1 MRRAAV
7 LLNRC
12 LVAVAILSCATLE
25 GSQSPQPGS
34 GASQDRRIDG
44 SKTPELIP
52 DEAALQILFF
62 QLTGPGSARMRERF
76 VAECGLSEDD
86 SKLVF
91 IHVDRYE
98 EARAEADRASR
109 VVRREPGQPLPQ
121 AQREAVMQ
129 AHLQADR
136 VLADALRSF
145 EFDLSP
151 AGRAQL
157 QAYVLSRIKKNMSI
171 VDSGFNPAVAAE
183 SGGSVA
189 VAVRPSGARRPAN
202 PYAPDHFGGAGD
214 EAGMRTLVE
223 AAASALS
230 VVHIAEGE
238 MHDEVELWNA
248 STKTIDTFR
257 VAICAPLLSSVS
269 GMGSLGL
276 KEMQVGPGDK
286 TKMLVSK
293 RSSPRCDPMTP
304 KTIAVIF
311 EDGTA
316 VGLPAQIRDIKL
328 EHLGRMIQ
336 AEIALRILEAA
347 GDSPNLVSL
356 LESVGDTPSGDIE
369 TVHAA
374 YLSSLP
380 PETASDARLS
390 SFEAR
395 RALVRGMS
403 QMRHSLRAR
412 IEQLNGPPG
421 PAPPGGI
428 SGWERLR
435 QEYRD
440 QVRRA
445 VEYRERVGLNL
456 YPSGSRGR

>member
-1 MRRAAV
+1 M
-7 LLNRC
+7 LPYRC
-12 LVAVAILSCATLE
+12 LVAAFFLSCAAIQGVQPLSG
-25 GSQSPQPGS
+25 GST
-34 GASQDRRIDG
+34 ASQDRHIDG

-52 DEAALQILFF
+52 DEAAFRSLFG
-62 QLTGPGSARMRERF
+62 QLTGPGSARTRDMF
-76 VAECGLSEDD
+76 VAESGLSEADWR
-86 SKLVF
+86 LVL
-91 IHVDRYE
+91 IHVDRYAQ
-98 EARAEADRASR
+98 ARAEADRISR
-109 VVRREPGQPLPQ
+109 AVRREPGQPLTQ
-121 AQREAVMQ
+121 AQREAAMQ

-171 VDSGFNPAVAAE
+171 VTGGFNPAVSAAP
-183 SGGSVA
+183 GANVA
-189 VAVRPSGARRPAN
+189 GAVLPGGARRPAN
-202 PYAPDHFGGAGD
+202 PYAPDPFGGARD
-214 EAGMRTLVE
+214 EAGMRTMVE
-223 AAASALS
+223 AAASALN

-238 MHDEVELWNA
+238 IHDEVELWNA

-257 VAICAPLLSSVS
+257 VAICAPSLSSVS
-269 GMGSLGL
+269 GMGSLGF
-276 KEMQVGPGDK
+276 KDMQVGPGDK
-286 TKMLVSK
+286 TKMLVS
-293 RSSPRCDPMTP
+293 RRRSPRCDPLTP

-328 EHLGRMIQ
+328 ENLGRMIQ
-336 AEIALRILEAA
+336 TEIALRILEAA

-380 PETASDARLS
+380 PEIASDARLS

-403 QMRHSLRAR
+403 QVRHSLRAR

-435 QEYRD
+435 QEYRG

-445 VEYRERVGLNL
+445 VEYRERVGPNL
-456 YPSGSRGR
+456 YP

>member
-1 MRRAAV
+1 M

-12 LVAVAILSCATLE
+12 LVAVAILYCAALE

-52 DEAALQILFF
+52 DEAALRILFF

-76 VAECGLSEDD
+76 VAECGLSEND

-91 IHVDRYE
+91 IHGDRYE

-136 VLADALRSF
+136 VLVDALRSF

-171 VDSGFNPAVAAE
+171 VTGGFNPAVSAAPGANVAGAAL
-183 SGGSVA
+183 SG
-189 VAVRPSGARRPAN
+189 GARRPAN
-202 PYAPDHFGGAGD
+202 PYAPDPFGGAGD
-214 EAGMRTLVE
+214 EAGMRTMVE

-238 MHDEVELWNA
+238 IHDEVELWNA
-248 STKTIDTFR
+248 STKTIDNFR
-257 VAICAPLLSSVS
+257 VAICAPSLSSVS
-269 GMGSLGL
+269 GMGSLGF
-276 KEMQVGPGDK
+276 KEMQVGPGGK
-286 TKMLVSK
+286 TKMLVS
-293 RSSPRCDPMTP
+293 RRRSPRCDPLTP
-304 KTIAVIF
+304 KTIAVVF

-316 VGLPAQIRDIKL
+316 VGLPEQIRDIKL
-328 EHLGRMIQ
+328 ENLGRMIQ
-336 AEIALRILEAA
+336 TELALRILDAA
-347 GDSPNLVSL
+347 GDLPNLVSL
-356 LESVGDTPSGDIE
+356 LQLIGDTPSGDVE

-374 YLSSLP
+374 YLGSLP
-380 PETASDARLS
+380 PEIASDARLS
-390 SFEAR
+390 SYEAR

-403 QMRHSLRAR
+403 QVRHALRAR
-412 IEQLNGPPG
+412 IKQLSGSPG
-421 PAPPGGI
+421 QAPPGGL

-440 QVRRA
+440 QATRA
-445 VEYRERVGLNL
+445 GEYRERVGSNL
-456 YPSGSRGR
+456 YP

>member
-1 MRRAAV
+1 M
-7 LLNRC
+7 LLNRR
-12 LVAVAILSCATLE
+12 LVAVAILSCAALE
-25 GSQSPQPGS
+25 GSQSPQPGF

-52 DEAALQILFF
+52 EEAAFRTLFF
-62 QLTGPGSARMRERF
+62 QLTGPGAARIREQF
-76 VAECGLSEDD
+76 AAECGLSEAD

-98 EARAEADRASR
+98 EARSEADRTSR
-109 VVRREPGQPLPQ
+109 AVRREPGQPLTQ
-121 AQREAVMQ
+121 AQREAVVQ
-129 AHLQADR
+129 APLQADR

-171 VDSGFNPAVAAE
+171 VTGSFNPSVSAAPGANVAGAVLA
-183 SGGSVA
+183 G
-189 VAVRPSGARRPAN
+189 GARRPAN
-202 PYAPDHFGGAGD
+202 PYAPDPFGGAGG
-214 EAGMRTLVE
+214 EAGMRTLAE

-230 VVHIAEGE
+230 VVNIAEGE
-238 MHDEVELWNA
+238 THDEVELWNA
-248 STKTIDTFR
+248 STKTIDAFR
-257 VAICAPLLSSVS
+257 VAICAPSLSSIH
-269 GMGSLGL
+269 GMGSLGF
-276 KEMQVGPGDK
+276 KEMQVAPGGK
-286 TKMLVSK
+286 TKMFVSK
-293 RSSPRCDPMTP
+293 RGSPRCDPLTP

-328 EHLGRMIQ
+328 ENLGRMIQ
-336 AEIALRILEAA
+336 TELALRILDAA

-356 LESVGDTPSGDIE
+356 LQLIGDTPSGDVE

-374 YLSSLP
+374 YLGSRP
-380 PETASDARLS
+380 PEIASDARLA

-395 RALVRGMS
+395 SALVRGMS
-403 QMRHSLRAR
+403 QVRLSLRAR
-412 IEQLNGPPG
+412 IEQLNGSPG
-421 PAPPGGI
+421 PAPPGGV

-435 QEYRD
+435 QEHRD
-440 QVRRA
+440 QARRA
-445 VEYRERVGLNL
+445 VEYRERVGPNL
-456 YPSGSRGR
+456 YP